1 MDGATFDTY
10 QRITEL
16 KNTCFKEEQA
26 EIVVNA
32 IKKSHEDSDA
42 ATKSDGKD
50 LRHEMRELECR
61 LVNQLTMRFGVMLA
75 AAVAALAVLME
86 CCSF

>member
-32 IKKSHEDSDA
+32 IKKSGYVSIVCCYIINHRYYS
-42 ATKSDGKD
+42 
-50 LRHEMRELECR
+50 
-61 LVNQLTMRFGVMLA
+61 TMEHKYERIKV
-75 AAVAALAVLME
+75 
-86 CCSF
+86 